1 MVGEIVPGRYLERK
15 GGVSDSCIASQYFW
29 HAESKS
35 IRSSYSARCCL
46 NRESIK
52 PHSSNQE
59 ECLEAS
65 EKKKKKTHLPERQK
79 GLSGGGSAI
88 GIAEQLG
95 QVAVK
100 RERGAAGVEMVGL
113 QEQSDRTTSPCD
125 SAILSLFAYHRL
137 NLFRQ

>member
-1 MVGEIVPGRYLERK
+1 MFRGERK
-15 GGVSDSCIASQYFW
+15 
-29 HAESKS
+29 
-35 IRSSYSARCCL
+35 
-46 NRESIK
+46 
-52 PHSSNQE
+52 E
-59 ECLEAS
+59 E
-65 EKKKKKTHLPERQK
+65 KTHLPERQK
-79 GLSGGGSAI
+79 GLSGGGIAI